1 MQRGLR
7 RARSDWVA
15 SMSDSISDGANGA
28 VVWDSVKKLRDG
40 LDGKPRPPAAKMKK
54 ADGSFASTPEENAV
68 VFAEHFKSLYGRE
81 PSIDASVLNALPQR
95 LVVTGADHA
104 PTDIEIRTAVS
115 KLNDTAP
122 GDSGLKAPLWKALI
136 LTSEGSSPS
145 SDSDGQRLLGVGGG
159 TGRIGDG
166 ATRHTLYTATGANT
180 MNTKMVHSKVHQ
192 QTNTQ

>member
-1 MQRGLR
+1 M
-7 RARSDWVA
+7 
-15 SMSDSISDGANGA
+15 
-28 VVWDSVKKLRDG
+28 
-40 LDGKPRPPAAKMKK
+40 PPSREWGVG
-54 ADGSFASTPEENAV
+54 GSGV

-136 LTSEGSSPS
+136 STSEGFALVSRQVGAPS
-145 SDSDGQRLLGVGGG
+145 E
-159 TGRIGDG
+159 G
-166 ATRHTLYTATGANT
+166 APPSWRA
-180 MNTKMVHSKVHQ
+180 K
-192 QTNTQ
+192 